1 VIQKNT
7 KTEEE
12 SKIANVS
19 GAQPDIKYCSICKG
33 NLENVLRS
41 KMKSKGYIRKDG
53 IVSEHTYTYDCLDCK
68 NRFEI
73 NQDR

>member
-1 VIQKNT
+1 MAN
-7 KTEEE
+7 KT
-12 SKIANVS
+12 
-19 GAQPDIKYCSICKG
+19 GPQPDIKYCPICKEDLK
-33 NLENVLRS
+33 NIPRD

-53 IVSEHTYTYDCLDCK
+53 TVSQHTHTYECVNCG